1 MEIRSLSHTQT
12 RGSADAE
19 LPLPVPRVPDLS
31 GRILGARYSLRRRI
45 GGGSMGTVYEARDM
59 TLGTAVAVKV
69 MHPEYSDDETFRKR
83 FHQEAL
89 IGARLRHEHSVA
101 VTDLGQSDDGL
112 LFSVME
118 FLEGE
123 SLDALLSSS
132 STPLPWRRV
141 VLIAFQV
148 CAALQAAHDRGIIHR
163 DIKPGNCFLVRR
175 EGRAVADDDIAG
187 GFTFIK
193 VLDLGLAR
201 VMPVSGRPTPP
212 GRLGA
217 PEYLAPEQIQGSI
230 CDHRVD
236 LYALGVMMFEL
247 LTRRMPF
254 MGETPSATM
263 RAHLESPPPS
273 LRRVA
278 PDAEI
283 PASLEAVIQRALA
296 KDPAERYASAT
307 EMAWAIQAAASE
319 GESEAAAAVVAAP
332 APTHDED
339 LDDDDELEPPVVSA
353 AAHSSAAM
361 SSPAGVSGPSSAS
374 WRHPPP
380 TIPTL
385 NAVSAMTTLTSMV
398 LAPDYGYG
406 PSIRGG
412 LAVLALAFTGICVA
426 VTALWTSNRLLLVPE
441 AEANPT
447 IEARPAQQAPAPVTP
462 PRRRPID
469 TAPLGPVEPVAI
481 PEEVV
486 DLSGPPWADPE
497 LPGESVLLAADDPPS
512 NPPPNLP
519 RRSGERRAP
528 PPPGAFLPSSERTPG
543 VPLERTFRRLAESVA
558 PGVHRCMRMHS
569 ADLTELTVELTV
581 GGPRRTA
588 VELGLKGA
596 DTPAL
601 RACLAPL
608 LARIDFPATER
619 TARYAVTY
627 KP

>member
-69 MHPEYSDDETFRKR
+69 MHPEYSDDEAFRKR

-187 GFTFIK
+187 SFTFIK

-254 MGETPSATM
+254 MGATPSATM

-283 PASLEAVIQRALA
+283 PTSLEAVIQRALA
-296 KDPAERYASAT
+296 KDPGERYASAT

-319 GESEAAAAVVAAP
+319 GETEATAVVEPAAVPQAEA
-332 APTHDED
+332 E
-339 LDDDDELEPPVVSA
+339 DDDDDVFEPPVVSA
-353 AAHSSAAM
+353 ATSVAA
-361 SSPAGVSGPSSAS
+361 SGPASAS
-374 WRHPPP
+374 RSPNTSSSTWRHPPP
-380 TIPTL
+380 PTVPTL
-385 NAVSAMTTLTSMV
+385 KAVSAMTTLTSMV

-406 PSIRGG
+406 PSTRSG

-426 VTALWTSNRLLLVPE
+426 VTALWTSNRLLLVPA

-447 IEARPAQQAPAPVTP
+447 IEARPAQQAPAPITP

-469 TAPLGPVEPVAI
+469 TTPLGPVEPVAI

-486 DLSGPPWADPE
+486 DYSAPPWADPD
-497 LPGESVLLAADDPPS
+497 LPSESVLVAADDLPPIAT
-512 NPPPNLP
+512 P
-519 RRSGERRAP
+519 RRSSERRAQ
-528 PPPGAFLPSSERTPG
+528 PPPGSFLPTTPRTPG
-543 VPLERTFRRLAESVA
+543 VPLERTFRRLADSVA
-558 PGVHRCMRMHS
+558 PGVHRCMRTHS
-569 ADLTELTVELTV
+569 ADLAELTVELTV

-608 LARIDFPATER
+608 LARIDFPSTER
-619 TARYAVTY
+619 TARYAFTY

>member
-69 MHPEYSDDETFRKR
+69 MHPEYSDDEAFRKR

-141 VLIAFQV
+141 VLIAFQA

-187 GFTFIK
+187 SFTFIK

-254 MGETPSATM
+254 MGATPSATM

-278 PDAEI
+278 PDAGI
-283 PASLEAVIQRALA
+283 PTSLEAVIQRALA
-296 KDPAERYASAT
+296 KDPGERYASAT

-319 GESEAAAAVVAAP
+319 GETEATAVVEPAAVPQA
-332 APTHDED
+332 EEEE
-339 LDDDDELEPPVVSA
+339 DDDVFEPPVVSTATSA
-353 AAHSSAAM
+353 AA
-361 SSPAGVSGPSSAS
+361 SGPSSVSRSSNAS
-374 WRHPPP
+374 SSTWRHPPP
-380 TIPTL
+380 PTVPTL

-406 PSIRGG
+406 PSTRSG

-469 TAPLGPVEPVAI
+469 TTPLGPVEPVSL

-486 DLSGPPWADPE
+486 DYSAPPWADPD
-497 LPGESVLLAADDPPS
+497 LPSESVLVADDDQPPITT
-512 NPPPNLP
+512 P
-519 RRSGERRAP
+519 RRSSERRAQ
-528 PPPGAFLPSSERTPG
+528 PPPGSFLPTTPRTPG
-543 VPLERTFRRLAESVA
+543 VPLERTFRRLADSVA
-558 PGVHRCMRMHS
+558 PGVHRCMRTHS

-608 LARIDFPATER
+608 LARIDFPSTER
-619 TARYAVTY
+619 TARYAFTY
-627 KP
+627 RP